1 MQDELIDMPEVP
13 DVPDEDDED
22 DGVPGGV
29 SVQSGAA
36 GPWFPFLPPGLAA
49 RLAPFLAPLRPVLA
63 RVPAPILTGIGSGLG
78 VVVLVLLVSA
88 ITGRSAGG
96 TRPVQ
101 AQESVGVDVVE
112 SLPTTKPPTPTPRGP
127 TPTPTPVVWEALP
140 TGGWI
145 GRGFTGPS
153 RIEMMRP
160 AQMLLF
166 DNTQDSYT
174 IVTRFLVL
182 TASGPGAPQW
192 GVLLSYVDQT
202 NYVVLQGSTD
212 EDRMPIFNLVW
223 AKDGNGGTIGDA
235 VHVPETPYWGRDVH
249 ELRVS
254 GNKERIRAWV
264 DNMSIG
270 QWTNKDH
277 QLPGGKKGLFIWF
290 AARMRFDSFV
300 IE

>member
-13 DVPDEDDED
+13 DVPDEDDEGD
-22 DGVPGGV
+22 QGPGDA
-29 SVQSGAA
+29 SAESGAA
-36 GPWFPFLPPGLAA
+36 SGSPSPGAGLAA
-49 RLAPFLAPLRPVLA
+49 RLAPLLAPLRPVLE
-63 RVPAPILTGIGSGLG
+63 RVPTPILTGVGSGLG

-88 ITGRSAGG
+88 ITGRSAAG

-101 AQESVGVDVVE
+101 AQESVVVDVVE
-112 SLPTTKPPTPTPRGP
+112 ASPTPRPPTPTPRGP

-160 AQMLLF
+160 PQMLLF
-166 DNTQDSYT
+166 DNTQDPYT
-174 IVTRFLVL
+174 IVTRFQVL

-212 EDRMPIFNLVW
+212 KDRMPIFNLVW

-290 AARMRFDSFV
+290 AAHMRFDSFV
-300 IE
+300 VE